1 MKRTLFISLLIPVWA
16 IILLAGL
23 GTYVVGRNAAG
34 LAQDISARL
43 NRELDGVSVS
53 AERAGLR
60 FFPSPALELH
70 DVVIRTHDGVLLA
83 SSCALSPRWLRLLTG
98 SVALSGLSLDEPV
111 LRYEVD
117 ATPSDAPLSLAIDPA
132 ALEVLSGLTLTI
144 RNGELQLVQ
153 TRNGQRTPLSALTG
167 LNGSLQLPEFEG
179 KTTSEAG
186 KAQLTAEAFHLYATE
201 ETEGKEGAAGAEG
214 AKNAAAAPCFT
225 LAHPALQLKN
235 TLLDQNESLQFR
247 TALSL
252 SADMPFS
259 APERPGRL
267 TCTASLTL
275 HDLALSLD
283 GAFSFNDTL
292 VLDAKSVPATLHI
305 PFRTAMQLPDLPES
319 IQIADAR
326 LSLAGDEGVFNGE
339 LRIGPTN
346 STNPASPTPP
356 ANSVT
361 PASPTPSANP
371 ASPASPTNPANP
383 SNPANPDFPLLT
395 GHLAVSRF
403 SLPRWFDFAEELP
416 DGLKHALDSLSGD
429 LNISLTPDAL
439 HMTDARLHLLDM
451 PVSGSGSV
459 QHFHAPV
466 VRIDLRTETLRLDR
480 LLISPNISP
489 ATGKTATQPAALRNT
504 PPERTTGNTAGNAAG
519 KTTEKTAEK
528 PAGSTAGTAAG
539 IPAGTAAEA
548 KGSQTGSQP
557 ESQTGGKASVQPPA
571 GTTKEA
577 KAGNTS
583 RKPDGKT
590 TGTAAGKT
598 AGKAAGTAAG
608 MTAGTSASSPAGTT
622 EDTATDYLVRIQAQT
637 VVLQGLSGRHLALEI
652 APQGDVPRMDIQ
664 LGDLFGGR
672 GSGSLTFGEPLHLV
686 ATLSAVSMER
696 LLTALGQPAD
706 WRGQLTAE
714 ASLDATGDTLPDLL
728 ASLRGRLAV
737 RLDKGSRLLAD
748 RKTRFSFNTLSLAF
762 QGETGRDTPSSTVC
776 TGKWSGE
783 VDTGTLRFRA
793 EASGPVRCAMDR
805 GVQFGTTGLQSRL
818 SGSLNGLPWTL
829 SALVGFSTG
838 QHTLDLKDIRGT
850 AEGSSLTGTLRGSA
864 LDRTPR
870 WEGNAAFTSTSVR
883 RLLDARGLLPSG
895 IPQTSLKTGSASAR
909 FGMTGD
915 TLTISSLN
923 GMLDK
928 TSFAGELERK
938 PGARRPLWTFE
949 LRLGTLDLDRY
960 LPQGPSDTTPLR
972 LNEKLLAQDA
982 RGRVSIQNLVVEQV
996 PHEQLTIPIVLEN
1009 GILTADPITASVAG
1023 GKAGAGFRAEA
1034 VADGALVRLRYTLT
1048 GCDMYRLS
1056 LARHQVDL
1064 VSGTG
1069 SLDADASGRIR
1080 TSADIPRALTGTWK
1094 FAVTNGGLGKDFRFS
1109 HLGASG
1115 KLASGILSSRDMQ
1128 LRGPKFNV
1136 QGNGWVNLIQKTLD
1150 YNLVV
1155 SGSGLPD
1162 IPVHYYGSLS
1172 NPKRSISASGFIL
1185 GTLSSLFSGTLDV
1198 LDTII
1203 SAPLRYLKPSKGL

>member
-144 RNGELQLVQ
+144 RKGELQLVQ
-153 TRNGQRTPLSALTG
+153 TRNGQRTPLSTLTG

-201 ETEGKEGAAGAEG
+201 ETEGKEGAA
-214 AKNAAAAPCFT
+214 APFFT
-225 LAHPALQLKN
+225 LAHPALQLEN

-292 VLDAKSVPATLHI
+292 ILDAKSVPATLHI

-339 LRIGPTN
+339 LRTGPTN
-346 STNPASPTPP
+346 STNPASPAPP

-361 PASPTPSANP
+361 SASPT
-371 ASPASPTNPANP
+371 
-383 SNPANPDFPLLT
+383 NPANPDFPLLT

-459 QHFHAPV
+459 QHFQAPV

-480 LLISPNISP
+480 LLTSPNISP
-489 ATGKTATQPAALRNT
+489 ATSPATGKTAPQPATQPAALRNT
-504 PPERTTGNTAGNAAG
+504 RPERTAGNTAGNAAG

-528 PAGSTAGTAAG
+528 PAGSTAETAAG

-548 KGSQTGSQP
+548 TNGQP
-557 ESQTGGKASVQPPA
+557 DGQTGGKASVQPPA

-590 TGTAAGKT
+590 TGKATGKTGGKAAGT
-598 AGKAAGTAAG
+598 TAGTAAG
-608 MTAGTSASSPAGTT
+608 MTAGTSAVSPAVPSVVPSASSPAGTT
-622 EDTATDYLVRIQAQT
+622 EDTATDYRVRIQAQT
-637 VVLQGLSGRHLALEI
+637 VVLRGLSGRNLALEI
-652 APQGDVPRMDIQ
+652 APQGDVPRMDIE

-805 GVQFGTTGLQSRL
+805 GFQFGTTGLQSRL

-883 RLLDARGLLPSG
+883 RLLDALGLLPSG
-895 IPQTSLKTGSASAR
+895 IPQTSLKTGSASVR

-982 RGRVSIQNLVVEQV
+982 RGRVTVQNLVVEQV

-1136 QGNGWVNLIQKTLD
+1136 QGHGWVNLIQKTLD